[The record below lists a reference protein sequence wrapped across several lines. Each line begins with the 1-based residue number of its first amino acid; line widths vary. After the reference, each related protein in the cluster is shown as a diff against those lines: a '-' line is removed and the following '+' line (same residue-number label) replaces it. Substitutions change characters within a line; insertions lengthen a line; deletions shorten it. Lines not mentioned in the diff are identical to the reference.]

1 MKKRY
6 VISGARNTLKTTKLI
21 IISAVT
27 NTPIL
32 VRNGVQKKIIA
43 QIAEYRG
50 FRIPEPLTVSDI
62 VNKRGTR
69 DIEKGVLVD
78 EAISMLENILGV
90 KINGITM
97 SMED

>member
-43 QIAEYRG
+43 QIAEHRG
-50 FRIPEPLTVSDI
+50 FCIPEPLSVSDI
-62 VNKRGTR
+62 IAKRGSK
-69 DIEKGVLVD
+69 DIEKGVLAD
-78 EAISMLENILGV
+78 EAISILEGILGI

-97 SMED
+97 SMEE